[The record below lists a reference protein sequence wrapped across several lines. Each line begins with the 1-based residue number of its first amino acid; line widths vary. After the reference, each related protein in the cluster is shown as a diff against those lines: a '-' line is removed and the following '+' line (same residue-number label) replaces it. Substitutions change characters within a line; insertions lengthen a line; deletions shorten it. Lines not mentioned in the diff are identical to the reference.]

1 MSVPASAVAHK
12 VAREKRASITTD
24 VVAGF
29 VHMASV
35 TQFPANAKPEGAPL
49 GLLRRLDLD
58 ETLAALL
65 ADGVLAE
72 ADVKRVRADVR
83 TTRGRA
89 ELHPLVLV
97 ANLKLA
103 DARQAD
109 KPLSLEVLT
118 QWLSVRAGLPYLKID
133 PMKIDVA
140 AVTQVVSHAYAN
152 RYRILPVAVT
162 DMQVVFATSEPF
174 DTRWVA
180 DLGHILR
187 RDIQRVVANPL
198 DVGRYLTEWWGV
210 QRSIQRAKDAKNDLN
225 DGRAILNFEQLVEL
239 GKTGELGADDRHVVH
254 IVDWLLQYAF
264 EQRAS
269 DIHLEPRRESSL
281 IRFRIDGVMH
291 KVFELPTPVMT
302 AVTSRIKIL
311 GRMDVAEKRRPQDG
325 RIKTRSQGGREVE
338 LRLSSMPTAFGEKL
352 VMRIFDPD
360 IVVKEFRQLGFSPDE
375 EKIWRE
381 FVDRPHGIVLVT
393 GPTGSGKTTTLYSTL
408 KVLATPDINVCTVED
423 PIEMVSPEFNQM
435 QVHNAIDLDFAAGVR
450 TLMRQDP
457 DIIMVGEIRD
467 LETAQMA
474 VQASL
479 TGHLVLSTLH
489 TNDAPSALTRL
500 LDLGVPNYLIQ
511 STLTGVVAQRLVRT
525 LCPHCKAEAPLD
537 VQAWAALTHR
547 WHLAPPLKNY
557 GPKGCLECRKTGFL
571 GRTGIYEMLRISP
584 AVRALIQSNMDLA
597 KLTET
602 AFVEG
607 MQPLRASAA
616 AQVARGVTTIPE
628 VIHVLPPTD
637 Y

>member
-1 MSVPASAVAHK
+1 M
-12 VAREKRASITTD
+12 
-24 VVAGF
+24 
-29 VHMASV
+29 
-35 TQFPANAKPEGAPL
+35 TQFPANAKPESGGL
-49 GLLRRLDLD
+49 GLHHRLDLD

-65 ADGVLAE
+65 ADGLLAE

-103 DARQAD
+103 DARQVD

-118 QWLSVRAGLPYLKID
+118 QWLAHRAGLPYLKVD

-162 DMQVVFATSEPF
+162 EMQVVFATSEPF
-174 DTRWVA
+174 DTRWLA

-525 LCPHCKAEAPLD
+525 LCPHCKAETPLD

-547 WHLAPPLKNY
+547 WHLAPPTKNY

-584 AVRALIQSNMDLA
+584 AIRAQIQSNMDLA

-616 AQVARGVTTIPE
+616 AQIARGVTTIPE

>member
-1 MSVPASAVAHK
+1 
-12 VAREKRASITTD
+12 
-24 VVAGF
+24 
-29 VHMASV
+29 MASV
-35 TQFPANAKPEGAPL
+35 TQFPANAKPEGAAL
-49 GLLRRLDLD
+49 GLHRRLDLD

-65 ADGVLAE
+65 ADGVLGE
-72 ADVKRVRADVR
+72 TEVKRVRADVR
-83 TTRGRA
+83 TARGRS

-103 DARQAD
+103 DGRHPD

-118 QWLSVRAGLPYLKID
+118 QWLAARAGLPYLKVD

-174 DTRWVA
+174 DTRWLA

-210 QRSIQRAKDAKNDLN
+210 QRSIQRAKDAKTDTN

-291 KVFELPTPVMT
+291 KVFELPTPVMM

-408 KVLATPDINVCTVED
+408 KVLATPDLNVCTVED

-547 WHLAPPLKNY
+547 WHLAPPAKNY

-584 AVRALIQSNMDLA
+584 AIRAQIQSNMDLA

-628 VIHVLPPTD
+628 VINVLPPTD

>member
-1 MSVPASAVAHK
+1 
-12 VAREKRASITTD
+12 
-24 VVAGF
+24 
-29 VHMASV
+29 MASV
-35 TQFPANAKPEGAPL
+35 TPHPATTPKETAVEF
-49 GLLRRLDLD
+49 GLHRRLDLD
-58 ETLAALL
+58 ETLAVLL
-65 ADGVLAE
+65 ADGLVTE

-83 TTRGRA
+83 TARGRT

-103 DARQAD
+103 DARHPD

-118 QWLSVRAGLPYLKID
+118 QWLAHRSSLPYVKID

-140 AVTQVVSHAYAN
+140 AVTQVVSHGYAN
-152 RYRILPVAVT
+152 RYRILPIAVSG
-162 DMQVVFATSEPF
+162 MQVVFATSEPF
-174 DTRWVA
+174 DTRWIA
-180 DLGHILR
+180 DLGHVLR

-198 DVGRYLTEWWGV
+198 DVGRYLAEWWGV
-210 QRSIQRAKDAKNDLN
+210 QRSIQRAKDQKNDLN

-269 DIHLEPRRESSL
+269 DIHLEPRRDTSP

-338 LRLSSMPTAFGEKL
+338 LRLSSMPTAFGEKV

-360 IVVKEFRQLGFSPDE
+360 IVVKEFRQLGFSLDE

-381 FVDRPHGIVLVT
+381 LVERPHGIVLVT

-435 QVHNAIDLDFAAGVR
+435 QVQTAIDLDFASGVR
-450 TLMRQDP
+450 TLLRQDP

-525 LCPHCKAEAPLD
+525 LCPHCKTETALD

-547 WHLAPPLKNY
+547 LNVPMPEKIF
-557 GPKGCLECRKTGFL
+557 GPKGCLECRKTGFM
-571 GRTGIYEMLRISP
+571 GRTGIYEMLRITP
-584 AVRALIQSNMDLA
+584 PIRAMILANLDLA
-597 KLTET
+597 KLME
-602 AFVEG
+602 AAYADG
-607 MQPLRASAA
+607 MRPLRASAA
-616 AQVARGVTTIPE
+616 AQVARGITTIPE
-628 VIHVLPPTD
+628 VVNVLPPSEF
-637 Y
+637 

>member
-1 MSVPASAVAHK
+1 
-12 VAREKRASITTD
+12 
-24 VVAGF
+24 
-29 VHMASV
+29 MASV
-35 TQFPANAKPEGAPL
+35 TPFSPAAKPEGAAL
-49 GLLRRLDLD
+49 GLHLRLDLD
-58 ETLAALL
+58 ETLAALQG
-65 ADGVLAE
+65 DGLLGEAE
-72 ADVKRVRADVR
+72 VKRVRADVR
-83 TTRGRA
+83 TARGRS

-97 ANLKLA
+97 ANLKLS
-103 DARQAD
+103 DARHPD

-118 QWLSVRAGLPYLKID
+118 QWLAHRAALPYLKID

-162 DMQVVFATSEPF
+162 DLQVVFATSEPF
-174 DTRWVA
+174 DTRWLA

-239 GKTGELGADDRHVVH
+239 GKTGELGVDDRHVVH

-338 LRLSSMPTAFGEKL
+338 LRLSSMPTAFGEKV

-360 IVVKEFRQLGFSPDE
+360 IVVKEFRQLGFNPDE
-375 EKIWRE
+375 EKIWRDLVE
-381 FVDRPHGIVLVT
+381 RPHGIVLVT

-435 QVHNAIDLDFAAGVR
+435 QVQASIDLDFAAGVR
-450 TLMRQDP
+450 TLLRQDP

-511 STLTGVVAQRLVRT
+511 STLSGIVAQRLVRT
-525 LCPHCKAEAPLD
+525 LCPHCKAELPLD
-537 VQAWAALTHR
+537 VQAWAALTHG
-547 WHLAPPLKNY
+547 WAMSPPEKTY

-571 GRTGIYEMLRISP
+571 GRTGIYEMMRVTPPIRS
-584 AVRALIQSNMDLA
+584 LIQQNMDLA
-597 KLTET
+597 RVTET
-602 AFVEG
+602 ARREG
-607 MQPLRASAA
+607 MRPLRVSAA
-616 AQVARGVTTIPE
+616 AQVARGITTIAE
-628 VIHVLPPTD
+628 VATVLPPSEI
-637 Y
+637 

>member
-1 MSVPASAVAHK
+1 MEPGPSSMPG
-12 VAREKRASITTD
+12 
-24 VVAGF
+24 AG
-29 VHMASV
+29 
-35 TQFPANAKPEGAPL
+35 GAPPGAAATAAL
-49 GLLRRLDLD
+49 GQYQRLDLD
-58 ETLAALL
+58 QTLAALV

-72 ADVKRVRADVR
+72 ADARRVRADVR
-83 TTRGRA
+83 TTRGRT

-97 ANLKLA
+97 ANLRLA
-103 DARQAD
+103 DLRHPD

-118 QWLSVRAGLPYLKID
+118 QWLAQRAGLPYLKID
-133 PMKIDVA
+133 PMKVDVG
-140 AVTQVVSHAYAN
+140 AVTQVVSHAYAQ
-152 RYRILPVAVT
+152 RYRILPVAVSEL
-162 DMQVVFATSEPF
+162 QVVFATPEPF
-174 DTRWVA
+174 DTRWLA

-187 RDIQRVVANPL
+187 RDIQRVVASPV
-198 DVGRYLTEWWGV
+198 DVNRYLAEWWSV
-210 QRSIQRAKDAKNDLN
+210 QRSIQRARDAKHDLS

-239 GKTGELGADDRHVVH
+239 GKTGEVGADDRHVVH

-269 DIHLEPRRESSL
+269 DIHLEPRRDTSN

-325 RIKTRSQGGREVE
+325 RIKTRSAGGREVE
-338 LRLSSMPTAFGEKL
+338 LRLSSMPTAFGEKM

-360 IVVKEFRQLGFSPDE
+360 IVVKEFRQLGFSPAE
-375 EKIWRE
+375 EATWRS
-381 FVDRPHGIVLVT
+381 FVERPHGIVLVT

-457 DIIMVGEIRD
+457 DIVMVGEIRD

-500 LDLGVPNYLIQ
+500 LDLGVPHYLLQ
-511 STLTGVVAQRLVRT
+511 STLAGIVAQRLVRT
-525 LCPHCKAEAPLD
+525 LCPHCKSEVPLD

-547 WHLAPPLKNY
+547 WPLAPPNPYY

-571 GRTGIYEMLRISP
+571 GRTGIYEMLRVTP
-584 AVRALIQSNMDLA
+584 AIRALIQPDMDLA
-597 KLTET
+597 RVTET
-602 AFVEG
+602 AHNEG

-616 AQVARGVTTIPE
+616 AQVARGLTTIQE
-628 VIHVLPPTD
+628 VLNVLPPTL
-637 Y
+637 